1 MQEFNLL
8 LLLPLLLG
16 LTACGSLKNSS
27 AMKPSQTAQ
36 KFSLE
41 RKKVL
46 SADYLLFLP
55 EGYGAEATKRWPLI
69 LFLHGAGERGD
80 NIWLVA
86 KHGVPK
92 IDTQQTSFPFIVAAP
107 QCPPKKIW
115 SNDLL
120 LALLDEVETKYAVD
134 TQRVYLTGLSMGG
147 YGTWSLG
154 LSRPERFAAIAPICG
169 GGERIAVLLPDPK
182 KKEALKSLGVWAFHG
197 AKDPVVE
204 VEESERMV
212 KALRKAG
219 CTDVELTVYPDAKH
233 DAWTETYANPKLYDW
248 FLQHQ
253 RP

>member
-1 MQEFNLL
+1 
-8 LLLPLLLG
+8 
-16 LTACGSLKNSS
+16 
-27 AMKPSQTAQ
+27 MKQTNEIMRRRVT
-36 KFSLE
+36 KTITS
-41 RKKVL
+41 R
-46 SADYLLFLP
+46 YLLSLP
-55 EGYGAEATKRWPLI
+55 VNYTKQPKKKWPLV

-80 NIWLVA
+80 NLELV
-86 KHGVPK
+86 KVHGPPK
-92 IDTQQTSFPFIVAAP
+92 LIEQGQQFPFIVVAP
-107 QCPPKKIW
+107 QCPADAWWQPEKLAALLDDVEHRYRVDKRRIYVTGISMGGFGTW
-115 SNDLL
+115 L
-120 LALLDEVETKYAVD
+120 LALSYP
-134 TQRVYLTGLSMGG
+134 R
-147 YGTWSLG
+147 
-154 LSRPERFAAIAPICG
+154 RFAAIAPICG